1 MRQITAS
8 NSLYG
13 YIYLLESNGL
23 YKIGYSH
30 EPRARLTRLQTGSPC
45 PIRLVHTIRTVHYKA
60 VEQQL
65 HNEFAEKRVHRE
77 WFALDGPDV
86 ERIKRLDAYGRT
98 PEENAAIEASNAAF
112 LARPRTDA
120 DVECN
125 LMMKSLFGAIG
136 RSVPDEPRMKYIQ
149 CTD

>member
-8 NSLYG
+8 DSLYG

-23 YKIGYSH
+23 FKIGYSH
-30 EPRARLTRLQTGSPC
+30 KPKARLTRLQTGSPC
-45 PIRLVHTIRTVHYKA
+45 PIRLVHTIRTAHYKA

-65 HNEFAEKRVHRE
+65 HNEFAEKRVHLE
-77 WFALDGPDV
+77 WFALDGEDI

-98 PEENAAIEASNAAF
+98 PEENAATEANDAAF
-112 LARPRTDA
+112 RARPRTQA

-125 LMMKSLFGAIG
+125 LMMKSLFSAIG
-136 RSVPDEPRMKYIQ
+136 RSMSDEPRTKYIQ
-149 CTD
+149 CAD